1 MADWKELAI
10 KIPGQDL
17 LEKTRGVLETLVTF
31 LEIAKALLQA
41 IQVFLID
48 FGNPIRILVQ
58 TLLKLIQQL
67 FESLRQTGLFM
78 YEDFPAP
85 SLDPD
90 FRGNAGGY
98 RAFTQRFIGSLY
110 DSRDPFRPQPAPGLT
125 KSGFILIV
133 ADADSVAGLLQL
145 IKRLVAFFGRGY
157 KSPQYAAPGNPKVLL
172 AGTKIGSSG
181 APDPILQVASV
192 FGQKLSGLVFEW
204 GPAESAK
211 SPNPDFSDL
220 VAGGVTEFV
229 PQKFLVER
237 SLNMPVPKKVLD
249 TTTFEDKQ
257 GKRIKRAAKV
267 KDESGD
273 LFKQFDDYQVI
284 SPTVSTGN
292 FVTGQLGKFRYIDKT
307 VIPDSTYYYRVRAF
321 SGDLDI
327 TGTTVNFK
335 DPEQDPLSGEYI
347 QKWPSKNAGSP
358 VVMGRPTAILTGRVP
373 VIPDNFD
380 VPLNL
385 TNLFLTAYALGFHLP
400 VDPNATFDST
410 TGFATGA
417 TSPEQIGRGS
427 LVNKGGLL
435 SGLLPTLPPRTD
447 TKVEP
452 NPVTKLYPDVFYN
465 KDTVK
470 FQASRISSTVAQ
482 SMLESP
488 GVIPQ
493 FQTIMQGPAP
503 RAITPPTGTN
513 LDGATTIEAM
523 TAGLVKTP
531 PDFPKVY
538 DTKVYPTYNF
548 AYQDPSFRV
557 NVLAAIRYVLSFTL
571 GGTAPDWRSAS
582 LLQDII
588 PWSGQFI
595 YDLLARIDALL
606 AAFQSIQDEIKA
618 FIDLVIR
625 KIDTLE
631 AFLKYLIQILDFLN
645 SFSGGFYFLKVPSTD
660 GGIPDWINQ
669 IQNAGGTP
677 PPSGPKGY
685 TGGIALA
692 YAAPDITAFAK
703 AIDIL
708 F

>member
-1 MADWKELAI
+1 MADWKALAI
-10 KIPGQDL
+10 KVPGKDL
-17 LEKTRGVLETLVTF
+17 LQQVRGVLETLVTF
-31 LEIAKALLQA
+31 LEIAKALLQVVQA
-41 IQVFLID
+41 FLID

-67 FESLRQTGLFM
+67 FESLRQTGFFM

-85 SLDPD
+85 SLDPN
-90 FRGNAGGY
+90 FSRNAGGY
-98 RAFTQRFIGSLY
+98 KAFTQRFIGSLY
-110 DSRDPFRPQPAPGLT
+110 DTRDPFRPQPAPGIT

-133 ADADSVAGLLQL
+133 ADADSVADLLRL
-145 IKRLVAFFGRGY
+145 IKTLLAFFGRGY
-157 KSPQYAAPGNPKVLL
+157 KSPQYASPGSPKVLL
-172 AGTKIGSSG
+172 AGTKIGTSG
-181 APDPILQVASV
+181 SPDPVLQVASV

-204 GPAESAK
+204 GPSEAARM
-211 SPNPDFSDL
+211 PNPDFSDMISS
-220 VAGGVTEFV
+220 GVVEFV

-237 SLNMPVPKKVLD
+237 SLNKPVPKRVIS
-249 TTTFEDKQ
+249 TTAFEDKR
-257 GKRIKRAAKV
+257 GKQIKRSVKV
-267 KDESGD
+267 KDEYGD
-273 LFKQFDDYQVI
+273 LFKQFDDYQVV
-284 SPTVSTGN
+284 SPTSSTGN
-292 FVTGQLGKFRYIDKT
+292 FVTGQLGKFRFIDKT
-307 VIPDSTYYYRVRAF
+307 VTPDATYYYRVRAF

-327 TGTTVNFK
+327 TGTTINFAE
-335 DPEQDPLSGEYI
+335 PEADPLSGEYI
-347 QKWPSKNAGSP
+347 QKWPSKNASQP

-385 TNLFLTAYALGFHLP
+385 DNLFLSAYALGFHLP
-400 VDPNATFDST
+400 VDPGATFDPT
-410 TGFATGA
+410 TGFATGS

-435 SGLLPTLPPRTD
+435 SGVFPDLPPRKD
-447 TKVEP
+447 TKVDP
-452 NPVTKLYPDVFYN
+452 DPVTGLYPDVFYN
-465 KDTVK
+465 KATVK
-470 FQASRISSTVAQ
+470 FQASRISSVVAQ
-482 SMLESP
+482 AMLESP
-488 GVIPQ
+488 GVIPA
-493 FQTIMQGPAP
+493 FQTVMQGQAP
-503 RAITPPTGTN
+503 KAINPPSGTN
-513 LDGATTIEAM
+513 LDGASTVEAM
-523 TAGLVKTP
+523 VAGLVKLP
-531 PDFPKVY
+531 ANFPKVY

-557 NVLAAIRYVLSFTL
+557 NVLSAIQYVLSFTL

-582 LLQDII
+582 LFQDII
-588 PWSGQFI
+588 PWSGQFL

-606 AAFQSIQDEIKA
+606 AAFQGIQDEIKA

-631 AFLKYLIQILDFLN
+631 GFLKYLIQILNFLD
-645 SFSGGFYFLKVPSTD
+645 SFSGGFYLLKVSSTD
-660 GGIPDWINQ
+660 GGVPDWINQ

-692 YAAPDITAFAK
+692 YAAPDIQAFAK